1 VRAYL
6 AQASQD
12 RRVEAFALFNVFWQV
27 GMLVGPLLGLV
38 LVGIAFQ
45 VVCATAAAM
54 FLALTVLQWR
64 ALPAPQA
71 PAATDTRPGVL
82 ADWRAA
88 LTNRPF
94 LLFAAAMIGANVLS
108 FQIYLALPFE
118 VRRATG
124 GQAGVTV
131 LFAVSAL
138 MAVIGQVRITAWCR
152 DRWRPTQA
160 ITRGVALMSVA
171 FAPLLATA
179 LLTQAR
185 LVAWPPGGSATAI
198 MAAASLLPVL
208 AAAALLSLATMLVFP
223 FEMATI
229 VTFGGDRLAGTY
241 YGLYNTLTGIGVTL
255 GNLASGAAFDTGKQ
269 AGSPSVLPWLLL
281 ALIGAVSAAS
291 LHGLDRAGRLTT
303 TPAPASAT

>member
-1 VRAYL
+1 VAGTASHPTGGLRRA
-6 AQASQD
+6 
-12 RRVEAFALFNVFWQV
+12 
-27 GMLVGPLLGLV
+27 
-38 LVGIAFQ
+38 
-45 VVCATAAAM
+45 
-54 FLALTVLQWR
+54 
-64 ALPAPQA
+64 
-71 PAATDTRPGVL
+71 
-82 ADWRAA
+82 ADRAA

-152 DRWRPTQA
+152 QRWRPTQA

-171 FAPLLATA
+171 FAPLLATS
-179 LLTQAR
+179 LLTQAG
-185 LVAWPPGGSATAI
+185 LVTWPPGGTATAI
-198 MAAASLLPVL
+198 MASASLLPVL
-208 AAAALLSLATMLVFP
+208 VAAVLLSLATMLVFP

-269 AGSPSVLPWLLL
+269 AGSPSALPWLLL
-281 ALIGAVSAAS
+281 TLIGAVSAAS

-303 TPAPASAT
+303 APAPASAT